1 MTGKGKFRYISIVF
15 AAVICE
21 FSSDDHGAAVSE
33 LLNQYGF
40 KATLKNGFESTTI
53 NEVSLNRLKKDID
66 KVTDSY
72 DIIRFYQYPIDNG
85 LVITSLKDKKWRRIK
100 LKET

>member
-40 KATLKNGFESTTI
+40 KPTLKNGFESTAI

-100 LKET
+100 LKGT